1 MKFCIIGNGLSSLIL
16 AKNLADKKIYIDL
29 FFTPNK
35 TNKPSSRTIGITEN
49 NLKILEDW
57 FPRIS
62 KKGFKI
68 NKINIFTER
77 NLKNEILS
85 FKSDK
90 YYQFSVFE
98 YSKLYKFLL
107 SEVLKNS
114 FIKKVSLD
122 RKIKIYSEKFIKK
135 YDIIVDTE
143 IKNKFIKHKF
153 SKKIY
158 KDYDSKA
165 FVTIFSHQRINN
177 NVADQIFTNIGPLA
191 FLPISDTKTSVVFS
205 IYNKA
210 EIDKNKFKKILFKYN
225 LKYKIKKINK
235 VENFSLKLS
244 LLRSYIYKNILVFGD
259 KLHTIHPLAGQG
271 FNMTIRDV
279 KILSNI
285 IDEKLLLGYPIQ
297 NGLLNE
303 FEIKARYKNIIFSNT
318 IDLVNEI
325 FKFEKK
331 LPDKISSNLFKV
343 FRDSKILPK
352 YLSHFANKGM

>member
-1 MKFCIIGNGLSSLIL
+1 MKICIIGNGLSSLIL
-16 AKNLADKKIYIDL
+16 AKNLADKKIHIDL
-29 FFTPNK
+29 FFSPNK
-35 TNKPSSRTIGITEN
+35 TNNTSSRTIAITEN

-62 KKGFKI
+62 DNGFKI

-77 NLKNEILS
+77 NLKSEILS

-114 FIKKVSLD
+114 FIKKISED
-122 RKIKIYSEKFIKK
+122 QKIKIYSEKFIKN
-135 YDIIVDTE
+135 YNIIIDTE
-143 IKNKFIKHKF
+143 IKNKFIKYKF
-153 SKKIY
+153 TKKIY
-158 KDYDSKA
+158 KDYASKA
-165 FVTIFSHQRINN
+165 FVTIFSHRKINN
-177 NVADQIFTNIGPLA
+177 NDANQIFTNIGPIA
-191 FLPISDTKTSVVFS
+191 FLPISDTRTSVVFS

-210 EIDKNKFKKILFKYN
+210 EIDKKKFQKILFKYN
-225 LKYKIKKINK
+225 LKYKIKKVYKI
-235 VENFSLKLS
+235 EYFDLKLS
-244 LLRSYIYKNILVFGD
+244 LLRSYIHKNILVFGD

-271 FNMTIRDV
+271 FNMTIRDA

-285 IDEKLLLGYPIQ
+285 IDEKLLLGYSIQ
-297 NGLLNE
+297 KDLLNE
-303 FEIKARYKNIIFSNT
+303 FEKKARHKNIIFSNT

-331 LPDKISSNLFKV
+331 LPDKISSNLFKI
-343 FRDSKILPK
+343 FRKSKILPK
-352 YLSHFANKGM
+352 YISYLANKGI